1 MSIDYFLSLQE
12 YGIFIFIS
20 IGLVLLFLYF
30 MFGRFL
36 NKLNYVLYGKHSILA
51 WIPFLNIY
59 LLGKLT
65 INRFIG
71 LLLAILNII
80 PNILWYEK
88 KCLNGYCINNTMF
101 LLPDDVNLFI
111 TLITLIIIILLYI
124 YAHFKYK
131 KAIVSLDMVRTY
143 LDNKEK
149 NTTSLEKQKLEKNN
163 RVEENH
169 KEFANKK
176 TVSFDNT
183 LEGFV
188 PVSEDEI
195 IQKLDNKIDI
205 SLNNNNLKKSNED
218 VKEEKTNINNDEI
231 KEIPKNKFLDIDS
244 NDDNKTNT
252 FLINK
257 DNIKK

>member
-1 MSIDYFLSLQE
+1 MSIEYFLSLQE

-51 WIPFLNIY
+51 WIPFFNIY

-65 INRFIG
+65 INRFMG
-71 LLLAILNII
+71 LMLAILNII

-101 LLPDDVNLFI
+101 LLPDDVNLII
-111 TLITLIIIILLYI
+111 TLITLITIVLLYI

-131 KAIVSLDMVRTY
+131 KVLTSLDMVRTY
-143 LDNKEK
+143 LNNKEK
-149 NTTSLEKQKLEKNN
+149 NNNSAIKKQVENDSMQEKSK
-163 RVEENH
+163 EEIN
-169 KEFANKK
+169 NKK
-176 TVSFDNT
+176 VSFNNT

-188 PVSEDEI
+188 PVSEDEMMK
-195 IQKLDNKIDI
+195 KLDNKLDI
-205 SLNNNNLKKSNED
+205 SLNNNDLKKNSE
-218 VKEEKTNINNDEI
+218 EEKEDNNISNDEI
-231 KEIPKNKFLDIDS
+231 PKKKFLDINRS
-244 NDDNKTNT
+244 NEKNNTFLLNDDN
-252 FLINK
+252 NK
-257 DNIKK
+257 K

>member
-1 MSIDYFLSLQE
+1 MSIEYFLSLQE

-30 MFGRFL
+30 MFGHFL

-101 LLPDDVNLFI
+101 LLPNDVTLII
-111 TLITLIIIILLYI
+111 TLITLITIILLYI

-131 KAIVSLDMVRTY
+131 KALVSLDMIRTY

-149 NTTSLEKQKLEKNN
+149 NTTSLEKKKQEKNN
-163 RVEENH
+163 SVEENH
-169 KEFANKK
+169 KEIANKK

-188 PVSEDEI
+188 PVSEDEMM
-195 IQKLDNKIDI
+195 QKLDNKLDI
-205 SLNNNNLKKSNED
+205 SLNNNDLKQSDE
-218 VKEEKTNINNDEI
+218 EEKTNINNDEI
-231 KEIPKNKFLDIDS
+231 KEIPKKKFLDVDS
-244 NDDNKTNT
+244 NEDNKANT

>member
-1 MSIDYFLSLQE
+1 MSIEYFLSLQE

-51 WIPFLNIY
+51 WIPFFNIY

-65 INRFIG
+65 INRFMG
-71 LLLAILNII
+71 LMLAILNII

-101 LLPDDVNLFI
+101 LLPDDVNLII
-111 TLITLIIIILLYI
+111 TLITLITIVLLYI

-131 KAIVSLDMVRTY
+131 KVLTSLDMVRTY
-143 LDNKEK
+143 LNNKEK
-149 NTTSLEKQKLEKNN
+149 NNNSAIKKQVENDSIQEKSK
-163 RVEENH
+163 EEI
-169 KEFANKK
+169 NKK
-176 TVSFDNT
+176 KVSFNNT

-188 PVSEDEI
+188 PVSEDEMMK
-195 IQKLDNKIDI
+195 KLDNKLDI
-205 SLNNNNLKKSNED
+205 SLNNNDLKKNSE
-218 VKEEKTNINNDEI
+218 EEKEDNNISNDEI
-231 KEIPKNKFLDIDS
+231 PKKKFLDINRS
-244 NDDNKTNT
+244 NEKNNTFLLNDDN
-252 FLINK
+252 NK
-257 DNIKK
+257 K

>member
-1 MSIDYFLSLQE
+1 MSIEYFLSLQE

-51 WIPFLNIY
+51 WIPFFNIY

-65 INRFIG
+65 INRFMG
-71 LLLAILNII
+71 LMLAILNII

-101 LLPDDVNLFI
+101 LLPDDVNLII
-111 TLITLIIIILLYI
+111 TLITLITIVLLYI

-131 KAIVSLDMVRTY
+131 KVLTSLDMVRTY
-143 LDNKEK
+143 LNNKEK
-149 NTTSLEKQKLEKNN
+149 NNNSAIKKQVENDSIQEKSK
-163 RVEENH
+163 EEI
-169 KEFANKK
+169 NKK
-176 TVSFDNT
+176 KVSFNNT

-188 PVSEDEI
+188 PVSEDEMMK
-195 IQKLDNKIDI
+195 KLDNKLDI
-205 SLNNNNLKKSNED
+205 SLNNND
-218 VKEEKTNINNDEI
+218 VKKNSEEEKEDNNISNDEI
-231 KEIPKNKFLDIDS
+231 PKKKFLDINRS
-244 NDDNKTNT
+244 NEKNNTFLLNDDN
-252 FLINK
+252 NK
-257 DNIKK
+257 K

>member
-1 MSIDYFLSLQE
+1 MSIEYFLSLQE

-30 MFGRFL
+30 MFGHFL

-101 LLPDDVNLFI
+101 LLPNDVTLII
-111 TLITLIIIILLYI
+111 TLITLITIILLYI

-131 KAIVSLDMVRTY
+131 KALVSLDMIRTY

-149 NTTSLEKQKLEKNN
+149 NTTSLEKKKQEKNN
-163 RVEENH
+163 SVEENH
-169 KEFANKK
+169 KEIANKK

-188 PVSEDEI
+188 PVSEDEMM
-195 IQKLDNKIDI
+195 QKLDNKLDI
-205 SLNNNNLKKSNED
+205 SLSNNDLKQSDEK
-218 VKEEKTNINNDEI
+218 EKTNINNDEI
-231 KEIPKNKFLDIDS
+231 KEISKKKFLDVDS
-244 NDDNKTNT
+244 NEDNKANT

>member
-1 MSIDYFLSLQE
+1 MSIEYFLSLQE

-20 IGLVLLFLYF
+20 ISLVLLFLYF

-51 WIPFLNIY
+51 WIPFFNIY

-65 INRFIG
+65 INRFMG

-101 LLPDDVNLFI
+101 LLPDDVNLII
-111 TLITLIIIILLYI
+111 TLITLITIVLLYI

-131 KAIVSLDMVRTY
+131 KVLTSLDMVRTY
-143 LDNKEK
+143 LNNKEK
-149 NTTSLEKQKLEKNN
+149 NNNSAIKKQVENDSIQEKSK
-163 RVEENH
+163 EEI
-169 KEFANKK
+169 NKK
-176 TVSFDNT
+176 KVSFNNT

-188 PVSEDEI
+188 PVSEDEMMK
-195 IQKLDNKIDI
+195 KLDNKLDI
-205 SLNNNNLKKSNED
+205 SLNNNDLKKNSE
-218 VKEEKTNINNDEI
+218 EEKEDNNISNDEI
-231 KEIPKNKFLDIDS
+231 PKKKFLDINRS
-244 NDDNKTNT
+244 NEKNNTFLLNDDN
-252 FLINK
+252 NK
-257 DNIKK
+257 K